1 MNCTIYERISRVY
14 FQKDNIGAGANYIRE
29 FEDFCDTIKITT
41 EVELDF
47 IERGWLGDITYWASS
62 GWDLNDY
69 EKRDLTSEPRCIK
82 DALCIRVE
90 VRSEQDSPVEWTYTF
105 LKY

>member
-1 MNCTIYERISRVY
+1 MNSVIYERVGRVH
-14 FQKDNIGAGANYIRE
+14 FKNGNIGAGVNYIRS
-29 FEDFCDTIKITT
+29 FEDSYDTITITT
-41 EVELDF
+41 EIEVDF
-47 IERGWLGDITYWASS
+47 IERGWLGDITYWAGS
-62 GWDLNDY
+62 GLDLNDY

-90 VRSEQDSPVEWTYTF
+90 VRSKPDCPVEWMYTF